1 MFSIEGSKIDVKKG
15 KEGVKLHNIHK
26 GNFMKR
32 AKTTKN
38 QELNCAVFT

>member
-1 MFSIEGSKIDVKKG
+1 MFIIEGGKIDVKKG
-15 KEGVKLHNIHK
+15 KEGGKLHIIHK

-38 QELNCAVFT
+38 QKFDCAVFT